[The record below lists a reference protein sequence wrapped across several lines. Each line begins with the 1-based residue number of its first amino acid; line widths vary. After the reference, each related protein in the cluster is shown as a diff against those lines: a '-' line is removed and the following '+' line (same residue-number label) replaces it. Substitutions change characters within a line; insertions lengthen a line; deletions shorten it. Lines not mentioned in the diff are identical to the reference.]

1 MQNENF
7 HCLVQFDPTVVVDV
21 PKNPA
26 DFRRYYSPEDVQL
39 FTMFEICDSR
49 ERSLFEFN
57 LASKEFNKHDKPIQA
72 ESRKA
77 RVDRLAAFYAEN
89 AAAEI
94 SPFEDN

>member
-1 MQNENF
+1 MSYD
-7 HCLVQFDPTVVVDV
+7 FDPTVVADV
-21 PKNPA
+21 PKNA
-26 DFRRYYSPEDVQL
+26 SDFRRYYSPEDVQL

-57 LASKEFNKHDKPIQA
+57 LASKEYNKQQKPVIA

-77 RVDRLAAFYAEN
+77 RVDRLAAFYAVN

-94 SPFEDN
+94 SPFED